1 MNHKHFL
8 AAYAVLAGAPL
19 LAQAQAV
26 PAAAD
31 ASAAAVPGES
41 AAAPASVVV
50 TGSRI
55 PRAGL
60 EGPSAVT
67 VIKGEDI
74 TRQGYKN
81 VFDALNN
88 QVQNS
93 GFTQGADYGNTFTP
107 SANTISLRGLGP
119 NHTLVLLNGRRLAD
133 FPIAYDGTVNF
144 TNLANIPSSI
154 VERIEILSGGAS
166 AIYGSD
172 AVAGVVNIILKKRFD
187 GVDVNLKAGGTSRG
201 GGAERRL
208 QVTGGRQFDRL
219 STVFSLE
226 IDDRDP
232 IAATQ
237 RDFMAVRQGTPTN
250 VLSRRDA
257 SAGRYVDP
265 GATCAALGDLF
276 GASVG
281 SYASRTGSYCASNK
295 VSPTYW
301 SVQTQNLSKNAFA
314 SATYELDQ
322 DTALSADVLLGRNDT
337 RNNTRGPSWTSSSL
351 NGSYFL
357 NRNTGRYEAWTRYI
371 SPEEMG
377 GVARYD
383 RLWQDDTAA
392 IALGA
397 HGIFR
402 GTGWKWETGYSAS
415 WYGSRNTAPRAL
427 ANIDSFFL
435 GPKLGLDA
443 NGIAIYAP
451 DPARLATR
459 LTAAEFDGITGATK
473 SDDESWTHTL
483 SASANGELLRLP
495 AGPLQL
501 AVVAEAGRQGFAN
514 RPDARIG
521 EGVFNLATSGSVVTA
536 GTRNRYAAGAEASI
550 PLHEILSAT
559 LAGRYDRYEFAGRS
573 NGKFTYN
580 GGLEL
585 RPARELLVRANYA
598 TSFRAPDMNYI
609 YKARG
614 TGYYASTTDYYRCGL
629 AGQPLAG
636 CEFAKVSPGADYV
649 QYGSADLKP
658 EQGKSYGTGIV
669 WSPSSSFDASV
680 DYWNIRID
688 DLVTNL
694 SDDQLLR
701 DEAAC
706 RLGAQDIASPTCVD
720 ALARV
725 TRFAANSPV
734 RPGEIKEIRVN
745 PINAAQQQSSGI
757 DVSARYALRTAG
769 YGIFTLRG
777 NYSKT
782 LTRRSRQF
790 AGDAVKDDLHSLDS
804 VDWPD
809 KLAASLAW
817 ERGALGAT
825 LFATRYGKIPNSAQD
840 GYLSPTTLVNASVV
854 YRVSDRLTLSAIV
867 NNLFNHIKYDS
878 TGGWPN
884 YAVGNYSPAGRT
896 GWVELNY
903 HFGI

>member
-1 MNHKHFL
+1 MKTKHLL
-8 AAYAVLAGAPL
+8 AALSGVPL
-19 LAQAQAV
+19 IGLPYNAQAQTE
-26 PAAAD
+26 PASTTAT
-31 ASAAAVPGES
+31 
-41 AAAPASVVV
+41 APASVVV

-55 PRAGL
+55 ARASL

-67 VIKGEDI
+67 ILKGEDI

-93 GFTQGADYGNTFTP
+93 GFTQGADFGNTFTP

-119 NHTLVLLNGRRLAD
+119 NHTLILLNGRRLAD
-133 FPIAYDGTVNF
+133 FPVAYDGTVNF

-172 AVAGVVNIILKKRFD
+172 AIAGVVNIILKKKFD
-187 GVDVNLKAGGTSRG
+187 GVDVNVKAGGTTRG

-226 IDDRDP
+226 LDDRNP
-232 IAATQ
+232 IAASQ
-237 RDFMAVRQGTPTN
+237 RDFMATRQGTPTN

-257 SAGRYVDP
+257 TVGRYIDQD
-265 GATCAALGDLF
+265 CAQVGGLF
-276 GASVG
+276 GGSVA
-281 SYASRTGSYCASNK
+281 SYASRTGNYCASNK

-301 SVQTQNLSKNAFA
+301 SVQTQNLSKNAFG
-314 SATYELDQ
+314 SATYELND
-322 DTALSADVLLGRNDT
+322 DTTLFADLLLGRNDT
-337 RNNTRGPSWTSSSL
+337 QNNTRGPSWTSSST

-357 NRNTGRYEAWTRYI
+357 NRNTGHYEAWTRYM

-377 GVARYD
+377 GVSRYNRHWKD
-383 RLWQDDTAA
+383 ESVAA
-392 IALGA
+392 SLGA
-397 HGIFR
+397 R
-402 GTGWKWETGYSAS
+402 GHVTGTSWKWEAGYSAS
-415 WYGSRNTAPRAL
+415 WYESKSRTPRAL

-435 GPKLGLDA
+435 GPKLGLDS

-451 DPARLATR
+451 DPARLAR
-459 LTAAEFDGITGATK
+459 PLTAAEFDGITGQAQ

-483 SASANGELLRLP
+483 SASANGEVLQLP
-495 AGPLQL
+495 AGPLQVA
-501 AVVAEAGRQGFAN
+501 AVVEAGRQGFSN
-514 RPDARIG
+514 RPDERINQG
-521 EGVFNLATSGSVVTA
+521 YFNLATTSDVTA
-536 GTRNRYAAGAEASI
+536 GTRTRYAAGVEANI
-550 PLHEILSAT
+550 PVTTMLTAT
-559 LAGRYDRYEFAGRS
+559 LAGRYDRYEFAERDS
-573 NGKFTYN
+573 GKFTYN

-585 RPARELLVRANYA
+585 RPAKDLLVRANYA

-629 AGQPLAG
+629 AGQPLSG
-636 CEFAKVSPGADYV
+636 CEFASVSPGVDYV
-649 QYGSADLKP
+649 QLGSKDLKP
-658 EQGKSYGTGIV
+658 EKGKSYGAGIV
-669 WSPSSSFDASV
+669 WSPSAAFDASI
-680 DYWNIRID
+680 DYWKIRID

-694 SDDQLLR
+694 DADQLLR

-706 RLGAQDIASPTCVD
+706 RLGTQDIGSPTCVD
-720 ALARV
+720 AIARI

-745 PINAAQQQSSGI
+745 PINAAQQESSGI
-757 DVSARYALRTAG
+757 DVSAKYALRTG
-769 YGIFTLRG
+769 TYGTFTLRG
-777 NYSKT
+777 NYAKT

-790 AGDAVKDDLHSLDS
+790 AADAVKDDLHALDS
-804 VDWPD
+804 MDWPD
-809 KLAASLAW
+809 KLAASLNW
-817 ERGALGAT
+817 DRGPWSAT
-825 LFATRYGKIPNSAQD
+825 LFATRYGKIPNQAQTD
-840 GYLSPTTLVNASVV
+840 YLSPSTLFNTSVV
-854 YRVSDRLTLSAIV
+854 YRVTDRLTVSAIV
-867 NNLFNHIKYDS
+867 NNVFNRVKHDDS
-878 TGGWPN
+878 AGWPN

-903 HFGI
+903 HFL